1 MNNYRYSSKTAI
13 IYKNKRIAY
22 KELVSYSNNLSELIT
37 NSCGKENSLLGYFY
51 RILQTM
57 PWLFAVAYSDNVVV
71 PFNVNMKKTELDRII
86 KYLDISVI
94 ITNELFY
101 DRLVDLT
108 EKKNINNMS

>member
-1 MNNYRYSSKTAI
+1 
-13 IYKNKRIAY
+13 
-22 KELVSYSNNLSELIT
+22 
-37 NSCGKENSLLGYFY
+37 
-51 RILQTM
+51 M
-57 PWLFAVAYSDNVVV
+57 PWLFFAVAYSDNVVV

-94 ITNELFY
+94 ITNELFC

>member
-1 MNNYRYSSKTAI
+1 MA
-13 IYKNKRIAY
+13 
-22 KELVSYSNNLSELIT
+22 
-37 NSCGKENSLLGYFY
+37 FF
-51 RILQTM
+51 
-57 PWLFAVAYSDNVVV
+57 FAVAYSDNVVV

-108 EKKNINNMS
+108 EKKKISIICLKNNGEAEIYNLCNVKR